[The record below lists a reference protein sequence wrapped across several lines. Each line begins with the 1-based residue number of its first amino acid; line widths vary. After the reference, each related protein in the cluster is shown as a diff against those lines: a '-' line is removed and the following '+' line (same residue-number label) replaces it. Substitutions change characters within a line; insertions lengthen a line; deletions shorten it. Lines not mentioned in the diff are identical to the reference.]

1 MVISYFMFSSNCFF
15 VLLCPFISSSCN
27 TALFGLSMHLQI
39 CRETELDLYL
49 KKLKT
54 ISSCSV
60 IQDVAKIVESSKVCI
75 EINSFLLELVNSRM
89 QNS

>member
-1 MVISYFMFSSNCFF
+1 MFSSNCFF

-39 CRETELDLYL
+39 CRETELDLP
-49 KKLKT
+49 KET

-60 IQDVAKIVESSKVCI
+60 IQDEAKIVESSKVCI
-75 EINSFLLELVNSRM
+75 EINSSSLELVNSRM

>member
-1 MVISYFMFSSNCFF
+1 MVISYFMFSSNCFS

-39 CRETELDLYL
+39 CRETELDLP
-49 KKLKT
+49 KELKT

-60 IQDVAKIVESSKVCI
+60 IQDEAKIVESSKVCI
-75 EINSFLLELVNSRM
+75 EINSSSLELVNSRM